1 MMTSLLK
8 ITGANQARD
17 RNQHDFYPTPSY
29 AVQELLDR
37 EKFTYVWEP
46 ACGDGAICKV
56 LDQNNIPNVGTDL
69 IDYGCGYKSKVDFLL
84 EPKLLA
90 PQIITNP
97 PFSLGLEFAEK
108 AFELGVE
115 KLALLVRL
123 QFLEGKK
130 RGDFFRK
137 CPPKKVYVFSKRL
150 SFNVSGEFQS
160 GGVMAFAWFVFG
172 DNIKGSTTVS
182 WI

>member
-1 MMTSLLK
+1 MATNITKEDFAKKVYDIKNVKSADDLK
-8 ITGANQARD
+8 LIGDNPVVI
-17 RNQHDFYPTPSY
+17 DFYAPWCGPCKM
-29 AVQELLDR
+29 L
-37 EKFTYVWEP
+37 EP
-46 ACGDGAICKV
+46 IFEEV
-56 LDQNNIPNVGTDL
+56 SEE
-69 IDYGCGYKSKVDFLL
+69 YKSKVDFLL

-123 QFLEGKK
+123 QFLEGVK